1 MTFAGESTMRRLVI
15 CVAVCVL
22 STSVQAFESAWVW
35 LASYRILE
43 PSCRPDI
50 QLALKGLSTSDLE
63 EAVEIAR
70 QRELVFTSK
79 VKTAGDAARAQKELD
94 DYYAVMVAQHE
105 AGLKTMGCA
114 KAIQK
119 LGLNL
124 PKPMTREQITTAA
137 RSVPISSSE
146 RTDAIPAIDRVGTKA
161 AYQLQKIITQSITQ
175 KKNCDPTSL
184 RVTLLNEVD
193 RTPRDAPPFVGMLR
207 TYSERWE
214 VVCNGETEASIVTFH
229 QDARK
234 WRSYKIEHGTRT
246 SASNDASQPE
256 PALRK
261 GLPN

>member
-1 MTFAGESTMRRLVI
+1 MRRVVI
-15 CVAVCVL
+15 CVVVCIL
-22 STSVQAFESAWVW
+22 STSAQAFESAWVW

-43 PSCRPDI
+43 PNCRSDI

-63 EAVEIAR
+63 EAIEIAR
-70 QRELVFTSK
+70 QREVVFTSK

-114 KAIQK
+114 MAVQK
-119 LGLNL
+119 LGLSL
-124 PKPMTREQITTAA
+124 PKPMTREQITAVA
-137 RSVPISSSE
+137 RSAPIPSSE
-146 RTDAIPAIDRVGTKA
+146 RTDAIPARDRVGTKA
-161 AYQLQKIITQSITQ
+161 AYQLQKIIILSVTQ
-175 KKNCDPTSL
+175 KKNCDLTSL

-193 RTPRDAPPFVGMLR
+193 RTPRDAPPFVGTLR
-207 TYSERWE
+207 TYNERWE
-214 VVCNGETEASIVTFH
+214 VVCDGETEASIVTFH

-234 WRSYKIEHGTRT
+234 WRSYKIEH
-246 SASNDASQPE
+246 SARKSAGNDASPPA